1 LIRQLILIAGQV
13 FDKIFLF
20 TFLQA
25 SGHSICLR
33 LMGDLLIALGA
44 YLFGF
49 CALGTGY

>member
-33 LMGDLLIALGA
+33 LMDDLLIALGA
-44 YLFGF
+44 CLFGF
-49 CALGTGY
+49 CALGTGH